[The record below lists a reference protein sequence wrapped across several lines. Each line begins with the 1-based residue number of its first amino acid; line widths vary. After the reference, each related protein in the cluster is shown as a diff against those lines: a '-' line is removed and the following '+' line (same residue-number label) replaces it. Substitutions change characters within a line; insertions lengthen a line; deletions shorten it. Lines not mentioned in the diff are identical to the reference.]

1 MNGTAKELRKKA
13 ERLNAL
19 LAAHDDHLRMLNDAE
34 RSVEVALHRNGLLN
48 CGLRLSE
55 RGRDRIMFHVSRII
69 QEERVA
75 VGINF
80 EKKAEEI

>member
-1 MNGTAKELRKKA
+1 MNGTTEELRKKA
-13 ERLNAL
+13 EQLNAL
-19 LAAHDDHLRMLNDAE
+19 LAAHDDHLRMLNDAVLD
-34 RSVEVALHRNGLLN
+34 VEKALHKGKSLTAE
-48 CGLRLSE
+48 LRLSK
-55 RGRDRIMFHVSRII
+55 RGLDRIMFHVSRII